1 MLCTRRD
8 FLRDSAAAVCALA
21 CPAGL
26 MASSWR
32 NALELPATTA
42 NYWCTW
48 WTQHKGGDPARGV
61 RQGRDAMCE
70 ENLFGKGGWADAFFP
85 ESRRDLYLVLDDGWD
100 VPFGAHHKKD
110 RLLFGSH
117 EIDTKRFPSFKGTP
131 AERLRQLNEAVKAR
145 GWRGAGLW
153 VACQGVGEKG
163 NRLLEGDALADYWK
177 RKLEWSQTAG
187 IEYWKVD
194 WGVRQKSAEFRA
206 FLYDLKERYAP
217 SVNLE
222 HAECQGVVNGVV
234 PTEGDEPLKG
244 TFRMFGNADSEK
256 RVKYAK
262 AVLSKSDYFRTYDIM
277 TSLMGTA
284 TTLDRCAFY
293 LACGEAVGAKSIL
306 SAEDALYLASGLGLA
321 FGAMRADWPQGRQ
334 TVDYRDEGHRLAE
347 VARATRWSRLAP
359 AFACDRGIVTQTSAE
374 LKSES
379 FRMEP
384 DSHWYKPGWG
394 KVVTQRAPVA
404 MSRGLALPRVSV
416 AQGEKPF
423 VVAARNPNGA
433 VSVAALPSVDENRV
447 ERTNPAKVG
456 LDVRLDAGAP
466 LGAFGWFDELACMC
480 GKDCRIWVQDLAGGP
495 VHDVTGL
502 VRFEGGCVHVP
513 GDLLA
518 KIGKESDKDRSHP
531 ATLVFA
537 GRSPVL

>member
-8 FLRDSAAAVCALA
+8 FLRDSAAALCALA
-21 CPAGL
+21 SPAEL
-26 MASSWR
+26 LASSWR

-48 WTQHKGGDPARGV
+48 WTQHKGGDPARGF

-222 HAECQGVVNGVV
+222 HAECQGVV
-234 PTEGDEPLKG
+234 
-244 TFRMFGNADSEK
+244 
-256 RVKYAK
+256 
-262 AVLSKSDYFRTYDIM
+262 
-277 TSLMGTA
+277 
-284 TTLDRCAFY
+284 
-293 LACGEAVGAKSIL
+293 
-306 SAEDALYLASGLGLA
+306 
-321 FGAMRADWPQGRQ
+321 
-334 TVDYRDEGHRLAE
+334 
-347 VARATRWSRLAP
+347 TR
-359 AFACDRGIVTQTSAE
+359 TSAE

-394 KVVTQRAPVA
+394 
-404 MSRGLALPRVSV
+404 
-416 AQGEKPF
+416 
-423 VVAARNPNGA
+423 
-433 VSVAALPSVDENRV
+433 
-447 ERTNPAKVG
+447 KVG